1 MNAAEIEQN
10 KQLYLDTCRREIH
23 RDGLERLLDY
33 LEKSDFFIAPSS
45 SNFHLNEAGG
55 LCRHS
60 LNVFEAACNIY
71 DHIYLPQIQV
81 GNSPF
86 THEISRER
94 IAMATLLEDVCIVN
108 CYEGTQR
115 LTRGDTGRGV
125 NYAG

>member
-33 LEKSDFFIAPSS
+33 LEKSDFFTAPSS

-71 DHIYLPQIQV
+71 D
-81 GNSPF
+81 
-86 THEISRER
+86 R
-94 IAMATLLEDVCIVN
+94 I
-108 CYEGTQR
+108 
-115 LTRGDTGRGV
+115 
-125 NYAG
+125 

>member
-1 MNAAEIEQN
+1 MNAAELEQN

-33 LEKSDFFIAPSS
+33 LEKSDFFTAPSS

-71 DHIYLPQIQV
+71 DHI
-81 GNSPF
+81 
-86 THEISRER
+86 
-94 IAMATLLEDVCIVN
+94 
-108 CYEGTQR
+108 
-115 LTRGDTGRGV
+115 
-125 NYAG
+125 